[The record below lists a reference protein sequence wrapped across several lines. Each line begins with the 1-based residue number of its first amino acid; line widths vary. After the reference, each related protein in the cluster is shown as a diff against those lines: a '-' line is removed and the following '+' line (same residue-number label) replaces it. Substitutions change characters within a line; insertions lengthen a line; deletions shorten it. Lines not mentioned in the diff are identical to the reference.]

1 MIISP
6 LATVTI
12 ISPNKSIRQQNKYYC
27 KIDTITVH
35 VMAGNLSVET
45 CGNVFKDPNRQ
56 ASSNYGVDSNGRI
69 ACYVPEEYRSWAT
82 SNKPNDYRAI
92 TIEVAN
98 DKGKQT
104 GYHVTDA
111 ALNALVQLIADVCK
125 RNGIKKLVWSD
136 NKNNRVNHLYGCNM
150 TVHRDYAAKAC
161 PGDYL
166 MSKHPWIAESVNA
179 ILAGAPTPTP
189 QPMPEPSHYV
199 YENIDYA
206 PVFNPTFYAN
216 KYPDLKAAFGT
227 NSSLLFKH
235 FITNGMKEARQAI
248 ESFDPKVYR
257 NKYPDLN
264 AAFEDNWEYYY
275 KHYCTAGKT
284 EGRTGI

>member
-1 MIISP
+1 MVISP
-6 LATVTI
+6 LATTVI
-12 ISPNKSIRQQNKYYC
+12 ISPNKSVRQQNKYYC

-35 VMAGNLSVET
+35 VMAGNLSVES
-45 CGNVFKDPNRQ
+45 CGNVFKDPKKQ

-98 DKGKQT
+98 DKGSST
-104 GYHVTDA
+104 GYHVTDT

-136 NKNNRVNHLYGCNM
+136 NKNNRVNHLNGCNM

-166 MSKHPWIAESVNA
+166 MSKHPWIAATVNS
-179 ILAGAPTPTP
+179 ILAGTPAPTPAP
-189 QPMPEPSHYV
+189 ISNYI
-199 YENIDYA
+199 YDNIDYSF
-206 PVFNPTFYAN
+206 VFDPMYYAN
-216 KYPDLKAAFGT
+216 KYSDLKAAFGT
-227 NSSLLFKH
+227 NSTLLFNH

-248 ESFDPKVYR
+248 ELFDPKSYR
-257 NKYPDLN
+257 NRYPDLN
-264 AAFEDNWEYYY
+264 AAFGDNWEYYY
-275 KHYCTAGKT
+275 KHYCTVGRT
-284 EGRTGI
+284 EGRVGV